1 MLIIVAVV
9 VAALALACFILIPN
23 LSFPLS
29 ASGEPDPNAGVY
41 EATTAEMSGISISVS
56 SVFDGGLSFELK
68 NGGRAVMSTG
78 GKDYNLHWA
87 LDGEDLTITAS
98 DTELTG
104 TLSDG
109 VMVLDM
115 GSGVTV
121 TLVKMN

>member
-1 MLIIVAVV
+1 MKRLACLIL
-9 VAALALACFILIPN
+9 ALALLLSLAACG
-23 LSFPLS
+23 
-29 ASGEPDPNAGVY
+29 GEPDPNAGVY

-68 NGGRAVMSTG
+68 NGGKAVMTTG
-78 GKDYNLHWA
+78 GKDYNLRWA
-87 LDGEDLTITAS
+87 LNGEDLTITAS

-115 GSGVTV
+115 GSSVTV
-121 TLVKMN
+121 TLVKTN